1 MRLQLDPDG
10 ELLNELKMK
19 KNTGEITDEEL
30 KTLRKL
36 INNAYKYKYF
46 NSEKGHEAI
55 RRLKLKKIS
64 ETGKVANQSTLD
76 RFNISPE
83 EIKECLTTFLQKS
96 NF

>member
-10 ELLNELKMK
+10 SLLNELKEK
-19 KNTGEITDEEL
+19 KKMNEITDEEL

-36 INNAYKYKYF
+36 TNNAYKYKYF
-46 NSEKGHEAI
+46 NSEKGHEAL
-55 RRLKLKKIS
+55 RKLKLKKIS

-83 EIKECLTTFLQKS
+83 EVKQCLTTFLQKS